1 MDGIMLFALP
11 MFVIALL
18 ALGLGA
24 FALITCRKV
33 EINLRAFGLGF
44 FLRSSK

>member
-1 MDGIMLFALP
+1 MFLLAL
-11 MFVIALL
+11 V

-33 EINLRAFGLGF
+33 EIDLKALGLGF